1 MCGCDASGNAIQP
14 DLGWNSCEPEYDTSS
29 YPVFVVNTNANF
41 VNLSANFATIRCL
54 YVEGNNVTTNFI
66 VRFCDTSYCKV
77 HAKSTC
83 TYVGSGLHDA
93 NSKAFDSV
101 YQNDSTVFG
110 TILGSDPFNCR
121 SFATATGA
129 TWGTGIGNNNAPH
142 ILYKCTSY
150 GAPLSQIRSSSVS
163 QYNMTP
169 YWFDNTFYDAG
180 LTMAAFSL
188 TGRNIAIGII
198 ANNYFADATVGID
211 YLSFINCITIN
222 NRLRTFTTSTFSG
235 TADNIFLFNQITGGT
250 DADEFVNGTGGTSGD
265 LTIKSTSTMWG
276 RDYGVADQQPTGGGN
291 RVGGFFFG

>member
-29 YPVFVVNTNANF
+29 FPQIVVNTNTNA
-41 VNLSANFATIRCL
+41 VNLSANFTTARCI
-54 YVEGNNVTTNFI
+54 YFEANNVTTNVL
-66 VRFCDTSYCKV
+66 VRYCDTSYCKV
-77 HAKSTC
+77 RGMTTS
-83 TYVGSGLHDA
+83 SNSNFILHDA
-93 NSKAFDSV
+93 NSKSYDSI
-101 YQNDSTVFG
+101 YQYDGTLAGPICGADPYNSRSVF
-110 TILGSDPFNCR
+110 TNS
-121 SFATATGA
+121 SATSGY
-129 TWGTGIGNNNAPH
+129 GFGNNNAPY
-142 ILYKCTSY
+142 IALKCTSL
-150 GAPLSQIRSSSVS
+150 GAPKNSINSSSVS
-163 QYNMTP
+163 QNGMTP

-188 TGRNIAIGII
+188 TGRNAAIGII